1 MIFMVFSK
9 RVAITIALFL
19 FISGVFAQVT
29 PINPKSTSASA
40 ATGEKPQSKLWQF
53 EGTWYSVFPSGGNTI
68 LWKLENDTW
77 TNMRTLISGNS
88 YSDCKSY
95 GNQVHILLYSGVN
108 SSLVS
113 LEYNYITEAYEPWS
127 ESSGV
132 IPVTLDASVETATL
146 DIDDNGRMWIA
157 SDGSNSV
164 NVRWSDAP
172 YNSWTNKVTL
182 TNGISGDDICALIS
196 MPGKV
201 GVMWSDQNSKRFGF
215 RTLNINDNPGEINN
229 WSADEIPASQSALN
243 VGGGMADDH
252 INLKLSAE
260 GKLFSAV
267 KTAYDESGLPRIA
280 LLVRHPDGSWDNL
293 HDVGSSAGTRPI
305 VIINE
310 ESQKLKVIYTSN
322 DGGGNIMYKESPL
335 SSISFGSEK
344 ILISGNYNNVTSSKE
359 NYETETLI
367 LASNS
372 SSVIG
377 VKMVEDITGLE
388 ESLVLQL
395 NMEEESGIILYDL
408 STYQNNGTLSGNA
421 TRGSGVLG
429 QGLNLENAN
438 SYAVVENNPSL
449 NITQEITLAAWIRPK
464 VQGTQRI
471 IYKLTGSAGFEL
483 FLANPN
489 PQQFSV
495 RFNNNASLRV
505 NSSSSYMNFL
515 NKWVHVAATYDGSTI
530 KLYINGNLEASVNAA
545 FSIQS
550 NTSDLII
557 GASGTGTDRFN
568 GSIDE
573 VIIHNKAL
581 SESEILQ
588 LATYKPA
595 IPELISPEGNSTNL
609 PVTLPFS
616 WASRSGSRKIPITN
630 FI

>member
-1 MIFMVFSK
+1 MRLNTNYNFAGFF
-9 RVAITIALFL
+9 IALF
-19 FISGVFAQVT
+19 FVSKVFSQT
-29 PINPKSTSASA
+29 TIIPINPQPTSATS
-40 ATGEKPQSKLWQF
+40 ATGEKPQSKLWQY
-53 EGTWYSVFPSGGNTI
+53 EGNWYSVFPSGGNTI
-68 LWKLENDTW
+68 LWKLEDGSWINQ
-77 TNMRTLISGNS
+77 RTLISGTS
-88 YSDCKSY
+88 YADCKSE
-95 GNQVHILLYSGVN
+95 GNKVHILLFRGVN

-344 ILISGNYNNVTSSKE
+344 IFISGNYNNVT
-359 NYETETLI
+359 
-367 LASNS
+367 
-372 SSVIG
+372 
-377 VKMVEDITGLE
+377 
-388 ESLVLQL
+388 
-395 NMEEESGIILYDL
+395 
-408 STYQNNGTLSGNA
+408 
-421 TRGSGVLG
+421 
-429 QGLNLENAN
+429 
-438 SYAVVENNPSL
+438 
-449 NITQEITLAAWIRPK
+449 
-464 VQGTQRI
+464 
-471 IYKLTGSAGFEL
+471 
-483 FLANPN
+483 
-489 PQQFSV
+489 
-495 RFNNNASLRV
+495 
-505 NSSSSYMNFL
+505 
-515 NKWVHVAATYDGSTI
+515 
-530 KLYINGNLEASVNAA
+530 
-545 FSIQS
+545 
-550 NTSDLII
+550 
-557 GASGTGTDRFN
+557 
-568 GSIDE
+568 
-573 VIIHNKAL
+573 
-581 SESEILQ
+581 
-588 LATYKPA
+588 
-595 IPELISPEGNSTNL
+595 
-609 PVTLPFS
+609 
-616 WASRSGSRKIPITN
+616 
-630 FI
+630 